1 MTTTR
6 SRRTT
11 RDFSCSETI
20 ILIYWNGCRGRS
32 PTEKKK
38 GFGSSSLTEEEEE
51 EVAVA
56 QRSERNRVVIKQEN
70 DNDNHITHSLQWNL
84 QTSDSS
90 WVEIEDRESQQAIYP
105 GRYEWRR
112 RAWHRSS
119 ISSVDRNKIDC
130 EHSFLSFLHSLV
142 DRRRDRVLL
151 FWSKTNASVSHSPPT
166 SIWHIGG

>member
-11 RDFSCSETI
+11 REFSCSETI

-32 PTEKKK
+32 PTENKK
-38 GFGSSSLTEEEEE
+38 GLGSSSLTEEEEE

-90 WVEIEDRESQQAIYP
+90 WVEIEDRESQQVSKLFTQGDMNDDDARDTEAQYHQLTGIK
-105 GRYEWRR
+105 
-112 RAWHRSS
+112 SIVS
-119 ISSVDRNKIDC
+119 TISSRFC
-130 EHSFLSFLHSLV
+130 TL
-142 DRRRDRVLL
+142 
-151 FWSKTNASVSHSPPT
+151 
-166 SIWHIGG
+166 